1 MTDRLIRLRAT
12 YVGIAGIAF
21 LAAVLVPVLAP
32 QGGSPERVL
41 AATIAHVA
49 VYVSLAFTLGAIA
62 CRLTQEVLDRKDSP
76 LR

>member
-21 LAAVLVPVLAP
+21 LAAALVPVLAP
-32 QGGSPERVL
+32 QGGSPEHVL
-41 AATIAHVA
+41 AASIAHVA
-49 VYVSLAFTLGAIA
+49 AYVGLAFTLGAIA
-62 CRLTQEVLDRKDSP
+62 CRLTQEVLDRSESA